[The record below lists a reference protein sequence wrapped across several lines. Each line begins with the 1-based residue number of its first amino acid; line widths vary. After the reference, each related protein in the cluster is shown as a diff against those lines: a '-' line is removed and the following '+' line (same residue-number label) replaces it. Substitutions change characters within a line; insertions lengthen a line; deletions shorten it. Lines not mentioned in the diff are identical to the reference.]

1 MFWRSLAQVAAIR
14 ASKLARVRPT
24 RLALPLAVL
33 LSFALATPA
42 HAAFDW
48 STNVIDYEFQ
58 PKEQKISVG
67 DSVTWNFTVG
77 GHTST
82 SLAGQPDSWKSIDDG
97 TNATGDTFSHTFNTR
112 GRYQYVC
119 SVHKSFMKGVIEV
132 GTDTVIDSIDNFRT
146 RRFGNRV
153 RIGFKLNE
161 PATVK
166 YRLRGPSARR
176 VKLGRLARGRR
187 GFTLRHLRR
196 GSYRGV
202 LTVVDDF
209 DKKITRRNSFV
220 IR

>member
-1 MFWRSLAQVAAIR
+1 
-14 ASKLARVRPT
+14 
-24 RLALPLAVL
+24 LAVL
-33 LSFALATPA
+33 LPFALAAPA

-48 STNVIDYEFQ
+48 STNVIDFEFQ
-58 PKEQKISVG
+58 PKEQTISVG
-67 DSVTWNFTVG
+67 DSVTWHFTVG

-82 SLAGQPDSWKSIDDG
+82 SVAGQPDSWKSIDDG
-97 TNATGDTFSHTFNTR
+97 TNDPGDTFTHTFNRR

-132 GTDTVIDSIDNFRT
+132 GTDTVADTIDTFRT

-153 RIGFKLNE
+153 RVGFRLNE

-166 YRLRGPSARR
+166 YRLTGPSPRR
-176 VKLGRLARGRR
+176 VKLGRLAKGLHRFG
-187 GFTLRHLRR
+187 LRHLKQ
-196 GSYRGV
+196 GSYRGT

-209 DKKITRRNSFV
+209 DHKVTGKKSFV